1 VPGHSAFDYVIV
13 QVVPRVDR
21 DERMNAGVV
30 LFSPAAAYLGCAVA
44 LDEAR
49 LLALAPEVDLSA
61 VTRQLDAIRA
71 VCAGDPA
78 AGPIA
83 QLSISERFHWLS
95 APRSTVVQPSAPHTG
110 LCDDPAAALGR
121 LFRASVTVAAP
132 PARWM

>member
-1 VPGHSAFDYVIV
+1 MPAPNAFDYVIV

-30 LFSPAAAYLGCAVA
+30 LFSPAASYLGCAIA
-44 LDEAR
+44 LDESR
-49 LLALAPEVDLSA
+49 LRALASDIDVGA

-83 QLSISERFHWLS
+83 QLSVSERFHWLS
-95 APRSTVVQPSAPHTG
+95 APRSTVVQPSAAHPG
-110 LCDDPAAALGR
+110 ICDDPAVALER
-121 LFRASVTVAAP
+121 LFRATVTVPAP
-132 PARWM
+132 RAR